1 MLVDE
6 PCEWIAHET
15 QYAILM
21 FDQEHTFQLDGTAIF
36 CATTQ
41 HEKQRIAHI
50 TEKAAVWPMAVVR
63 GERSSGKGDEDG
75 ATTCQEWLEPKCL
88 LGPVRDE
95 SDDAYAT
102 STDE

>member
-1 MLVDE
+1 MCWHVVSR
-6 PCEWIAHET
+6 WIP
-15 QYAILM
+15 QYAILV
-21 FDQEHTFQLDGTAIF
+21 FDQGRTFQLDGTAIF
-36 CATTQ
+36 CATTK

-88 LGPVRDE
+88 LGLVRDE